1 MSSSYTT
8 ITRTKSYPD
17 DYPKDAIDILDAMS
31 IDDNVMLV
39 GSMSI
44 RSQQYAG
51 DYDAYEIVNKKGN
64 IKNVLV
70 DLRTKFQ
77 DNIKKLRS
85 MENVFIGD
93 IKAGSVEAWRII
105 PRSVYIENDKLHGY
119 NATAFRRTVDEL
131 LKSKVIT
138 DIEAREAHALL
149 KDQPTIPQYL
159 NAKDKLKYHIIRW
172 TVPEV
177 LANHKKLRGGT
188 SITLEQAF
196 HSPGLT
202 KLDVIGLVGGN
213 RFTDFSMIYTFKCN
227 GKILNPE
234 PIVIKNSLE
243 ESILAYKAEGNYF
256 KVLKRLFALAK
267 LLHDEKTLIELTPI
281 LNSDLGR
288 LYHIVS
294 DIGTLI
300 TLLESYPNAPLDII
314 RYEIDQFVQRLSNI
328 YTLNSYLRK
337 DDAIVSEIHRIL
349 RLPEAKILAPLR
361 TLYEELN
368 SILQK
373 SSKPIV
379 EDIK

>member
-1 MSSSYTT
+1 MSSTD

-17 DYPKDAIDILDAMS
+17 DYPSDAIEILNAMS

-39 GSMSI
+39 GSMSL

-51 DYDAYEIVNKKGN
+51 DYDAYEVVNKKGN
-64 IKNVLV
+64 IKSILV
-70 DLRTKFQ
+70 QLRTKFQ

-85 MENVFIGD
+85 MKNVFIGD
-93 IKAGSVEAWRII
+93 VKAGSIEAWRVI
-105 PRSVYIENDKLHGY
+105 PRTVYIENDKLHGY
-119 NATAFRRTVDEL
+119 NATAFRKTVDEL
-131 LKSKVIT
+131 LRTKIIT
-138 DIEAREAHALL
+138 TKEAKEAHALL
-149 KDQPTIPQYL
+149 KDQPTINEYL
-159 NAKDKLKYHIIRW
+159 MAKEQLKFHIIRW
-172 TVPEV
+172 TVPEI
-177 LANHKKLRGGT
+177 LANHKILRGGA
-188 SITLEQAF
+188 SMSLEQAF

-213 RFTDFSMIYTFKCN
+213 RFTDFSMIYTFKAN
-227 GKILNPE
+227 GKTLNPE
-234 PIVIKNSLE
+234 PIQIKNSLE
-243 ESILAYKAEGNYF
+243 ESVLAFKAEGNYF

-267 LLHDEKTLIELTPI
+267 LLKDDKTLIELTPI

-300 TLLESYPNAPLDII
+300 TLLETYPNAPIDII
-314 RYEIDQFVQRLSNI
+314 RHEIDQFIQRLSNI
-328 YTLNSYLRK
+328 YTVSSYLRK